1 VETKK
6 RQLAAIVGE
15 DNVLD
20 DAQTLEEFSRD
31 ESLCEP
37 LRPWFVV
44 KPAKDSEVQALVKWA
59 NATATPLVPVSSGA
73 PHFYG
78 DTVPTATEAVI
89 VDLSRMK
96 AIRRIDRRNRIAV
109 IEPGVTFSELAP
121 ALAKEGL
128 RIPRPLAPRANKSVV
143 ASLLERQPTTIPRLN
158 FSLPEPLRDCGVV
171 WGTGELAFTGEAGA
185 GPLSL
190 DAQWH
195 RGVAQLDAK
204 GPAATDLMRLV
215 TGAQGSMGIVVWA
228 SIKLELIPT
237 VRSYFFVPHGEL
249 GGLIDFIYKLTK
261 VRLGDETLLLNRA
274 KLASLVE
281 PQPAAAAKL
290 REALPEWVALVGLAG
305 TALFPEERLKVQEK
319 EFRALVQGFRL
330 TLCGGFAGVSRADVA
345 RLIDGDSG
353 DRPPTLAAKG
363 ASRDIFFLTTLD
375 KAPRLIETVR
385 SVAARFDYPWPDV
398 GIYIQPQHQGVSHHV
413 EFNIPYDPDDAKEAA
428 KARNIYLEASAELVD
443 QGAYFSRPYGYWS
456 ELVYQRDASSTEILR
471 TVKHIVDPTNI
482 MNPGKLCF

>member
-1 VETKK
+1 METKR

-20 DAQTLEEFSRD
+20 DPKILEQFSHD
-31 ESLCEP
+31 ESLREP

-44 KPAKDSEVQALVKWA
+44 RPAAETEVQALVKWA
-59 NATATPLVPVSSGA
+59 NATSTPLVPVSSGA

-78 DTVPTATEAVI
+78 DTVPTAAEAII

-109 IEPGVTFSELAP
+109 IEPGVTYSELAP

-158 FSLPEPLRDCGVV
+158 FSLPEPLRNCGVV
-171 WGTGELAFTGEAGA
+171 WGSGELAHTGEAGN

-190 DAQWH
+190 EDQWQKGLAQ
-195 RGVAQLDAK
+195 VDSK
-204 GPAATDLMRLV
+204 GPLATDLVRLV

-237 VRSYFFVPHGEL
+237 VRSYFFVPHSEL
-249 GGLIDFIYKLTK
+249 GGLVDLIYKLTK
-261 VRLGDETLLLNRA
+261 VRLGDELLLLNRA
-274 KLASLVE
+274 KLAALVE
-281 PQPAAAAKL
+281 SQPAAAAKL
-290 REALPEWVALVGLAG
+290 RDALPEWVALVGLAG
-305 TALFPEERLKVQEK
+305 TALFPDERLKVQEK
-319 EFRALVQGFRL
+319 EFRALIQEFRL
-330 TLCGGFAGVSRADVA
+330 TLRGGFAGVSRADVV
-345 RLIDGDSG
+345 RLIEGDYG
-353 DRPPTLAAKG
+353 DQPPVLAAKG
-363 ASRDIFFLTTLD
+363 ASQDIFFLTTLD
-375 KAPRLIETVR
+375 KASGLIETVR

-398 GIYIQPQHQGVSHHV
+398 GIYVQPQHQGVSHHV
-413 EFNIPYDPDDAKEAA
+413 EFNFPYDPNDAKEVA
-428 KARNIYLEASAELVD
+428 KARDIYLAASDKLIE

-456 ELVYQRDASSTEILR
+456 DLVYQRDASSTEILR
-471 TVKHIVDPTNI
+471 TVKQIVDPANI